1 MGEKIQEED
10 IKRAGGKS
18 TSPDTEGD
26 FSRWSH
32 VHGCCLKASQGLSE
46 WQLEVRRMSTVVQSG
61 MWMVGILVLALRRN
75 LPHLTSRADLTVCV
89 FVTYCHEILTKSN
102 LRDEKKSPLP
112 SSADYSPP

>member
-1 MGEKIQEED
+1 MGEKTQEED

-46 WQLEVRRMSTVVQSG
+46 WQLEVCRMSKAVQSG
-61 MWMVGILVLALRRN
+61 MWMVGILVLALRRK
-75 LPHLTSRADLTVCV
+75 LPHLTSRADVTVYLSLTVMK
-89 FVTYCHEILTKSN
+89 F
-102 LRDEKKSPLP
+102 
-112 SSADYSPP
+112 